1 MASTTVERLARLLA
15 VAGCCCLFVLAQAT
29 DDGGGVGMRS
39 EELLGLFEVLGALLN
54 DPSWA
59 QLHPRPCTETPWLGI
74 QCEMVLGD
82 GVQGR
87 QQDPYLHVTK
97 IHIGPDVA
105 SPPCKASAKLSESM
119 LKLPY
124 LKSLSLFGC
133 FLVPDTV
140 SLSPSLFA
148 NASSSLEQLVI
159 KSNPG
164 LSGAIPQTIGRL
176 QNLRVLSLS
185 QNNLHGE
192 IPKEVGELGKL
203 EQLDL
208 SYNHLTGIIPVGI
221 GGLASLSILDLS
233 WNGLEGEIPWS
244 VGQLQSLRKMD
255 LSFNKIS
262 GRIPTD
268 ASKLQSLILLDL
280 SHNSVTGPMPDAL
293 SDLRELQYFLLEHN
307 PIGTSIPLFLGALKN
322 MVVLGLSGCGLSG
335 PIPTFFG
342 SLTNLTTISLDRN
355 RLNGTIP
362 ASLEAIPNLGQL
374 NLSQNQLSGE
384 MAFSEEFVSR
394 LGERLDVRDN
404 QGLCI
409 NPLRHRNLSY
419 LEAPP
424 CLCPTINAGERSS
437 WPESPPPESSAV
449 RVRPS
454 WSHGKG
460 SMSLVL
466 VTVRCLMGLCRL
478 CLFSA
483 LVVKFVELLCLG
495 KDWVRDIEI
504 TNVMDYEAIAK
515 QKLPKMVFDYYNSGA
530 EDQWTLKENREAFSR
545 ILFRP
550 RIFIDVS
557 KVNMTT
563 TKISMPIMIAPTA
576 MQKMAHRE
584 VMMFLEFGCL
594 TSAKFQECTKICLSL
609 FLRRVCNRE
618 SSISSR
624 YQYAFNVIFLG
635 I

>member
-1 MASTTVERLARLLA
+1 MASTAVERLARLFA
-15 VAGCCCLFVLAQAT
+15 VAGCCCLFVLAQAM
-29 DDGGGVGMRS
+29 DDGGGVGMRG

-82 GVQGR
+82 GVQGQ

-105 SPPCKASAKLSESM
+105 SPPCKASAKLSESL

-133 FLVPDTV
+133 FLIPDTV
-140 SLSPSLFA
+140 SLPPSLFA
-148 NASSSLEQLVI
+148 DASSCLEQLVI

-192 IPKEVGELGKL
+192 IPKEVGALGKL

-208 SYNHLTGIIPVGI
+208 SYNHLTGIIPVDI

-244 VGQLQSLRKMD
+244 VGQLRSLRKMD
-255 LSFNKIS
+255 LSFNNIS
-262 GRIPTD
+262 
-268 ASKLQSLILLDL
+268 
-280 SHNSVTGPMPDAL
+280 GPMPEEL
-293 SDLRELQYFLLEHN
+293 SDLRELQYFLVEHN

-342 SLTNLTTISLDRN
+342 SLANLTTISLDRN

-362 ASLEAIPNLGQL
+362 AILEAIPNLGQL

-409 NPLRHRNLSY
+409 NPLRHQNLSY

-424 CLCPTINAGERSS
+424 CVCPPIDSGERSS
-437 WPESPPPESSAV
+437 WPESPPPPESSAV
-449 RVRPS
+449 RAWPS

-466 VTVRCLMGLCRL
+466 VTVRCLMGL
-478 CLFSA
+478 
-483 LVVKFVELLCLG
+483 
-495 KDWVRDIEI
+495 
-504 TNVMDYEAIAK
+504 
-515 QKLPKMVFDYYNSGA
+515 
-530 EDQWTLKENREAFSR
+530 
-545 ILFRP
+545 
-550 RIFIDVS
+550 
-557 KVNMTT
+557 
-563 TKISMPIMIAPTA
+563 
-576 MQKMAHRE
+576 
-584 VMMFLEFGCL
+584 
-594 TSAKFQECTKICLSL
+594 
-609 FLRRVCNRE
+609 
-618 SSISSR
+618 
-624 YQYAFNVIFLG
+624 
-635 I
+635 